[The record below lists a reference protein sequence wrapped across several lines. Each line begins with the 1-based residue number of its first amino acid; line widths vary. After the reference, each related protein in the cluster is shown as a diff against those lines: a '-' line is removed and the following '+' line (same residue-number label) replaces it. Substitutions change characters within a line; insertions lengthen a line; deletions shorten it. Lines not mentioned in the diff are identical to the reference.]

1 MLQNYLKIALRNL
14 LKNKV
19 YSFINVIGLAIGI
32 SACLVIYL
40 IVSFELS
47 YEDFQPEKDRIYRVI
62 STFKNREN
70 GTISYNCGL
79 SAPMPKEIRND
90 FNGIEKLAPLHVFWA
105 KVAVGKGANTKKF
118 KMPQWQKS
126 SPDIAICEPEYFD
139 IFKYKWLYGNV
150 KYALKNPNEVV
161 LTDERVE
168 KYFGNIP
175 VSTAI
180 GKEITYNDSLIARVV
195 GVVKSMP
202 KNTDIVFQDFIS
214 YKTIEAKKWR
224 GQFSLDQWTNTNGD
238 SQAFIKLPIGTT
250 PKNIEAQFPKFMA
263 KHLKKE
269 DNDGNRVLKLQALT
283 DIHYNTDIQNTF
295 GRSAHLPTLYIL
307 MGVAAFLLLIA
318 AINFINL
325 ATAQSINRVKEIG
338 IRKVLGSSR
347 RSLIV
352 QFMCETFVITF
363 AAVMLS
369 IIIVEPIIWA
379 YSDYIPKEV
388 SFDLFQANIIYFLIG
403 ILFVTSFFSGIYP
416 AFVISAYNPVTSLK
430 NMVSSGKSRTAFIRK
445 GLITFQFAF
454 SQIFILGTILVA
466 MQSKYMLSKD
476 MGFKKNAI
484 FYFDT
489 DWNAPVTKKKILI
502 EKIKQFPEVELVSI
516 ADAPAREGYS
526 TTQLKYNNG
535 KNIITI
541 EPHHKNVDENFIQMY
556 GLKILAGR
564 NITKSDTS
572 KEYVVNES
580 FIKAIG
586 IKSPK
591 EAIGK
596 MIDYYDSKGNPLKLP
611 IVGVI
616 ADYNF
621 QSMHNKI
628 HPLFISGDN
637 YYEKINIKI
646 KTINNNSADVAK
658 VLDKIKVEYD
668 KVYPNSNEAFE
679 AKFYDQT
686 IAQFYEKERKMA
698 QLLNTAT
705 GIAILISCLGLFGL
719 VAFSTAQRTKE
730 IGIRKVLGASVRQI
744 VGLLSKDFLKLV
756 ILSILI
762 ASPIAYYFMD
772 KWLQDFAYRINIEWW
787 IFVLA
792 GIVAIVIALLTVS
805 YQAIRAA
812 LANPVKSLRTE

>member
-62 STFKNREN
+62 STFKSVEN
-70 GTISYNCGL
+70 GSIMYNCGL
-79 SAPMPKEIRND
+79 SAPMPKAIKDE
-90 FNGIEKLAPLHVFWA
+90 FSGIEKLVAFHVFWA
-105 KVAVGKGANTKKF
+105 KVAIGNEAKAKKF
-118 KMPQWQKS
+118 AMPEWQKS
-126 SPDIAICEPEYFD
+126 SPDIILCEPTYFD
-139 IFKYKWLYGNV
+139 IFKYEWLIGNP
-150 KYALKNPNEVV
+150 KNILQNPNEVV
-161 LTDERVE
+161 LTDDRVM

-175 VSTAI
+175 LTDAV
-180 GKEITYNDSLIARVV
+180 GKQIIYNDSLVVKVV

-202 KNTDIVFQDFIS
+202 KNSDIVFQDFIS

-224 GQFSLDQWTNTNGD
+224 GRFSLDQWTNTNGD
-238 SQAFIKLPIGTT
+238 SQAFIKLPNGTT

-263 KHLKKE
+263 KHLSKE

-388 SFDLFQANIIYFLIG
+388 TFNLFQANIVYFLVG
-403 ILFVTSFFSGIYP
+403 ILFTTALLSGIYP

-445 GLITFQFAF
+445 GLITFQFTM

-466 MQSKYMLSKD
+466 SQSKYMLNKD

-489 DWNAPVTKKKILI
+489 NWNEPLTKKKVLI

-516 ADAPAREGYS
+516 ADAPARAGYS

-535 KNIITI
+535 KNVITI
-541 EPHHKNVDENFIQMY
+541 DPHHKNVDENFIPMY

-580 FIKAIG
+580 FVKAIG

-646 KTINNNSADVAK
+646 KTVNNNSADVAK

-668 KVYPNSNEAFE
+668 KVYPNSDEPFE
-679 AKFYDQT
+679 AKFFDQT
-686 IAQFYEKERKMA
+686 IAKFYEKERKMS

-730 IGIRKVLGASVRQI
+730 IGIRKVLGASVQQI

-772 KWLQDFAYRINIEWW
+772 KWLQDFAYRVNISWW
-787 IFVLA
+787 IFALA
-792 GIVAIVIALLTVS
+792 GILAIVIALLTVS